1 MLYLVNIYSF
11 RGVVEMWWYPW
22 WWRPPWAVP
31 PYEPTLT
38 REEEIRM
45 LESEKAVLE
54 ARLRE
59 IERRLKELKG
69 ES

>member
-1 MLYLVNIYSF
+1 
-11 RGVVEMWWYPW
+11 MWWYPW
-22 WWRPPWAVP
+22 WWRPPWWAVP

-38 REEEIRM
+38 REEEIQM
-45 LESEKAVLE
+45 LESEKAVLLE